1 MEEGVTSTDVL
12 AFQEQR
18 HHETEK
24 RKRDEEIAGKEDS
37 RDSEE
42 RVSKDKGGKEEEK
55 GIITSFISNL
65 LVPRNR
71 EAENTEA
78 KDDRM
83 DREGSGK
90 GGCKLEGDLGGGG
103 IVDNLIYNLFQPSEA
118 REREEDKGN
127 ENEERVSD
135 VKIEEERGG
144 GGGGGGGGEGGIIET
159 LVSHLPITLPGNYSY
174 IYAFVASFK
183 FQNSKTNWIVN

>member
-24 RKRDEEIAGKEDS
+24 RKRDEEIAGKEDR
-37 RDSEE
+37 RDSKE

-55 GIITSFISNL
+55 GIITNFISNL

-71 EAENTEA
+71 EAENNEA

-83 DREGSGK
+83 DREGSSK
-90 GGCKLEGDLGGGG
+90 GGCKLEGDLGGGNGAGG
-103 IVDNLIYNLFQPSEA
+103 IVDNLISNLFQPSEA

-127 ENEERVSD
+127 ENEERMIWLHHPRRPQS
-135 VKIEEERGG
+135 
-144 GGGGGGGGEGGIIET
+144 
-159 LVSHLPITLPGNYSY
+159 
-174 IYAFVASFK
+174 
-183 FQNSKTNWIVN
+183 